1 MKASRKRKLFIKLF
15 SILLVCIAIGAVI
28 FAVFGERMVTD
39 LYNGNL
45 PFTGIELFSETPD
58 RPLDYYLDRA
68 DIIVWDFIVVG
79 LPLTILFWT
88 VVCFAFKKLLSG
100 PYTGTEYHPAPSE
113 FKFDWLAGL
122 LIYCGIT
129 ALYCLPVLG
138 KLTTE
143 MLGPPEDNMF
153 FYWNFWWVIEKVLSG
168 EGTLTFTEY
177 MFYPDG
183 ANLFYHSWSFYS
195 IGVAAL
201 LGQFF
206 DITTTYNII
215 ALHSYPLSGLTAFML
230 VKYLT
235 RNSYLALLGGFIFA
249 FCPYHFGRTLHHMNL
264 NSIHFIP
271 LFVLYHLRSV
281 REPGYSNAILS
292 ALFLLLSTLCSW
304 VYLVLGLYF
313 LILSYGYLAIR
324 RKRVLIRDI
333 FAKTVLTAGLVFLTV
348 SPWLV
353 KMMTIGLSGTDVK
366 GVGRTKF
373 VTDVFSLIT
382 PGKFHWAGGIEPIS
396 RINSTFTGN
405 AWEIATYLGIFALA
419 VVAIVYIRRYG
430 DIRKYLAGALAFVL
444 LSLGPELHIL
454 GRVLPIALPDTV
466 IAYVPFF
473 SSLRTPVR
481 NILFVYVFWSILVP
495 IASAAL
501 IAQMRTRWIR
511 ILLIAVIPSL
521 IFLDYFKMF
530 HETAE
535 IVVPECYDRIPAE
548 DADVP
553 LLDLPTGYV
562 AMQYY
567 KYYQAHHNHP
577 IVQGHTSRK
586 LEETLID
593 TLDLENPDNQ
603 RRQLESAGVPY
614 IIFHKSLEADK
625 DRDEVRR
632 SWYDS
637 TYQIICE
644 DSLTV
649 LYRVY

>member
-1 MKASRKRKLFIKLF
+1 MKISRKHRLFTKLF
-15 SILLVCIAIGAVI
+15 SVLLACVLVGAIV
-28 FAVFGERMVTD
+28 FAVFGERLVTD
-39 LYNGNL
+39 LYKGDL
-45 PFTGIELFSETPD
+45 PFTGIELFTETPD
-58 RPLDYYLDRA
+58 RPLEYYLERA

-88 VVCFAFKKLLSG
+88 LVYFAFKRLLSG
-100 PYTGTEYHPAPSE
+100 SYTGTEFRPPRRE
-113 FKFDWLAGL
+113 FRFDLLASF

-138 KLTTE
+138 KLSTE

-153 FYWNFWWVIEKVLSG
+153 FYWNFWWVIEKVLTG

-183 ANLFYHSWSFYS
+183 TSLFYHSWSFYS
-195 IGVAAL
+195 IGLAAL

-215 ALHSYPLSGLTAFML
+215 ALHSYPLTGLTAFML
-230 VKYLT
+230 VKYMT

-271 LFVLYHLRSV
+271 LFVLFHIRSV
-281 REPGYSNAILS
+281 RERGYSNAILS

-333 FAKTVLTAGLVFLTV
+333 FARTALTAGLVFLTV

-353 KMMTIGLSGTDVK
+353 KMMTIGLSGMDVK
-366 GVGRTKF
+366 GVGRTRF
-373 VTDVFSLIT
+373 VTDVFSLVT

-396 RINSTFTGN
+396 RVNSTFTGN

-419 VVAIVYIRRYG
+419 VVAVVYIRQYANV
-430 DIRKYLAGALAFVL
+430 RKYLAGALAFVL

-454 GRVLPIALPDTV
+454 GRALPIALPDTV
-466 IAYVPFF
+466 LAYVPFF
-473 SSLRTPVR
+473 SSVRTPVR
-481 NILFVYVFWSILVP
+481 NILFVYIIWSIVVP
-495 IASAAL
+495 IAGAAL
-501 IAQMRTRWIR
+501 ISQIKTHWKR
-511 ILLIAVIPSL
+511 IALIMAFPML

-530 HETAE
+530 QETAE
-535 IVVPECYDRIPAE
+535 IVVPKCYDEIPE
-548 DADVP
+548 EEADVP
-553 LLDLPTGYV
+553 LLDLPTGYI

-586 LEETLID
+586 LKETLID

-614 IIFHKSLEADK
+614 IIFHKTLEAD
-625 DRDEVRR
+625 REQDEVERE
-632 SWYDS
+632 WYDS